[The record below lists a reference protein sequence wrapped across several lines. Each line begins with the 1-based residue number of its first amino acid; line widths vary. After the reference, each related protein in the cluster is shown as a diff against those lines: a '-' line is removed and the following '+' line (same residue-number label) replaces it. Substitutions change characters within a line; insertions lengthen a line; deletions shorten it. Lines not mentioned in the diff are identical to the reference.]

1 MNDLLTPVRVPAAQ
15 QNGQTPERPLTLPPD
30 GQPFAP
36 EKGRRRSSDMFDE
49 AESISSLVGSSGL
62 TQEKIAERLSVS
74 QSYVANKLRLLR
86 FTGEEREIIRA
97 SGLTERHARAA
108 LRLSDRSRRISALR
122 EMIKR
127 KMNVASAEEFVET
140 LLCSGDP
147 LPIPP
152 EEPHSAGR
160 PGTGKFETEFKRRL
174 LLRDMRIFYN
184 SIDHAVESVRSCG
197 FDVSS
202 SRVRTDGG
210 VVITITVRNASK

>member
-1 MNDLLTPVRVPAAQ
+1 MNDLLTPVRIPAAQ
-15 QNGQTPERPLTLPPD
+15 QNGQTPERPLTPPPD

-127 KMNVASAEEFVET
+127 NMNVASAEEFVET

-160 PGTGKFETEFKRRL
+160 PGTDLGSLCLSLGTTPGLMNFK
-174 LLRDMRIFYN
+174 LRSMSGRGIAIPVPAECD
-184 SIDHAVESVRSCG
+184 
-197 FDVSS
+197 
-202 SRVRTDGG
+202 SRFLAR
-210 VVITITVRNASK
+210 

>member
-1 MNDLLTPVRVPAAQ
+1 MNDLLTPAARPAD
-15 QNGQTPERPLTLPPD
+15 PD
-30 GQPFAP
+30 NPH
-36 EKGRRRSSDMFDE
+36 RRDSDMFDE
-49 AESISSLVGSSGL
+49 AESLRSLVKSSGL
-62 TQEKIAERLSVS
+62 TQEKVAERLSVS

-86 FTGEEREIIRA
+86 FSGEEREMIRS

-152 EEPHSAGR
+152 EEPPAAGR